1 MNAELEQVFKKAA
14 QENRAVL
21 IAYLPAGFPNI
32 EMSHKLLE
40 VLVDNGVDLVE
51 IGYPYSDPLMDG
63 PIIQAA
69 VEISLA
75 QGTKAKDVF
84 AAVNKVAS
92 LGAASVVMSYF
103 SPIFKYGTKRF
114 LADLKLANGVGVIT
128 PDLTPEEASD
138 WLANA
143 HEQDAAQIFLI
154 AQSST
159 ADRIQNIAAQ
169 TTGFIYAAS
178 LMGVTGVKSAQ
189 TDSAKELVDR
199 IRTKTSLPIAVGLG
213 VNTPEQVQELAE
225 FADAVI
231 VGSAFIKAVMDAAD
245 DAAALIAVGKLAN
258 ALSAATKRI

>member
-114 LADLKLANGVGVIT
+114 LADLKSANGVGVIT